1 MAHPPMAHL
10 VLPKDTTGHHVILKA
25 TMVLPNKDRHS
36 LKTKLV
42 QNNLI

>member
-1 MAHPPMAHL
+1 
-10 VLPKDTTGHHVILKA
+10 VILKA
-25 TMVLPNKDRHS
+25 TTVLPNKDRHS